1 MLAHKSMLDFYAIE
15 ISSWSTA
22 TKGKGEYIY
31 VLDYKVFLI
40 YVDTAVCI
48 RMLRELFIELQVK
61 DAEERSLMSLR
72 FNISS

>member
-15 ISSWSTA
+15 ISSRSTA

-40 YVDTAVCI
+40 YV
-48 RMLRELFIELQVK
+48 Q
-61 DAEERSLMSLR
+61 
-72 FNISS
+72 